1 LDTRIKE
8 KIYQSSEVE
17 ARYPVTVF
25 TAQGYLEGETQLI
38 NSCGA
43 LIRCQH
49 PPALRETATVNIELS
64 EDESLLVEAE
74 VVWVDFSDSDQ
85 SQEITPRGMVV
96 RFMNLST
103 LSRQRL
109 RNVVAKHYVKKVEGL
124 SGKRRYTDQTR

>member
-1 LDTRIKE
+1 MDTRIKE

-64 EDESLLVEAE
+64 EDESLLLEAE

-124 SGKRRYTDQTR
+124 AGKRRYTD

>member
-1 LDTRIKE
+1 MKE

-64 EDESLLVEAE
+64 EDEYRE
-74 VVWVDFSDSDQ
+74 V
-85 SQEITPRGMVV
+85 
-96 RFMNLST
+96 
-103 LSRQRL
+103 
-109 RNVVAKHYVKKVEGL
+109 
-124 SGKRRYTDQTR
+124 

>member
-1 LDTRIKE
+1 MKE
-8 KIYQSSEVE
+8 KIYQSLEVE

-74 VVWVDFSDSDQ
+74 VVWVDFSDSGQ
-85 SQEITPRGMVV
+85 SQEIIPRGMVV

-124 SGKRRYTDQTR
+124 AGKRGYTD